1 MQVAFKE
8 IIMEIISLLPECPW
22 SSFLPP
28 TIKYCEDNL
37 CSYITQPSNTWSNL
51 SFILVGIYLIILNH
65 KDRLNYLRYIGQ
77 IAILTGVASFLYHAS
92 FTFLFQ
98 FFDLSSMY
106 LFSTMI
112 LSINLRRANLI
123 SAHNQNLTL
132 LVLLFASMGL
142 LYIFK
147 PFGIPIFTLQVLV
160 AFGLEF
166 YLFKKSNRAFSY
178 FYYKLTVVTLAIALS
193 AWILDF
199 KRIVCNPMNHL
210 LQGHAIWHIFS
221 SLCFLFLYKFY
232 SQNNLH
238 NS

>member
-1 MQVAFKE
+1 MD
-8 IIMEIISLLPECPW
+8 IIPLLPECPW

-51 SFILVGIYLIILNH
+51 AFIFLGIYIIL
-65 KDRLNYLRYIGQ
+65 LNRNDKIKYLAYIGP
-77 IAILTGVASFLYHAS
+77 IALTTGIASFLYHAS

-112 LSINLRRANLI
+112 LSINLRRANFI
-123 SAHNQNLTL
+123 SASKQNLTQL
-132 LVLLFASMGL
+132 ILLFCSMGL

-147 PFGIPIFTLQVLV
+147 PFGIPIFGIQILLG
-160 AFGLEF
+160 FGLEF
-166 YLFKKSNRAFSY
+166 YLFKKSKRAVTY
-178 FYYKLTVVTLAIALS
+178 FFYKLTLASLFIALA
-193 AWILDF
+193 AWFLDF
-199 KRIVCNPMNHL
+199 KRIICNPMNHL
-210 LQGHAIWHIFS
+210 IQGHAVWHIFS

-232 SQNNLH
+232 SQKNLQDDFL
-238 NS
+238 SK

>member
-1 MQVAFKE
+1 
-8 IIMEIISLLPECPW
+8 MEITPLLPECPW

-51 SFILVGIYLIILNH
+51 AFIFVGIYLILLNQ
-65 KDRLNYLRYIGQ
+65 KNQIKNLSYIGP
-77 IAILTGVASFLYHAS
+77 IAITTGIASYLYHAS

-112 LSINLRRANLI
+112 LSINLKRANFI
-123 SAHNQNLTL
+123 SASNQNLTQFI
-132 LVLLFASMGL
+132 LLFCSMGL

-147 PFGIPIFTLQVLV
+147 PFGIPIFGLQVLIG
-160 AFGLEF
+160 FGLEF
-166 YLFKKSNRAFSY
+166 FLFKKSKHPVSY
-178 FYYKLTVVTLAIALS
+178 FFYKLTIASLFIALF
-193 AWILDF
+193 AWFLDY
-199 KRIVCNPMNHL
+199 KRIICNPANHL
-210 LQGHAIWHIFS
+210 IQGHAVWHIFS

-232 SQNNLH
+232 SQKNLQDDTLPK
-238 NS
+238 

>member
-1 MQVAFKE
+1 
-8 IIMEIISLLPECPW
+8 MEIIPLLPECPW

-51 SFILVGIYLIILNH
+51 AFIIVGIYLIILNQ
-65 KDRLNYLRYIGQ
+65 KDKIKYLRNVGL
-77 IAILTGVASFLYHAS
+77 IAIVTGIASFLYHAS

-112 LSINLRRANLI
+112 LSINMRRMNFITAN
-123 SAHNQNLTL
+123 NQNLTQ
-132 LVLLFASMGL
+132 LVILFTSMGL

-147 PFGIPIFTLQVLV
+147 PFGIPIFALQVFIG
-160 AFGLEF
+160 FGLEF
-166 YLFKKSNRAFSY
+166 YLFKKSNKIFSY
-178 FYYKLTVVTLAIALS
+178 FYYKLTIVTLFIAFT

-232 SQNNLH
+232 SQNNFQ
-238 NS
+238 NSLEKNT

>member
-1 MQVAFKE
+1 
-8 IIMEIISLLPECPW
+8 METITRLLPECPW

-51 SFILVGIYLIILNH
+51 AFIAIGIYLIFLNK
-65 KDRLNYLRYIGQ
+65 KDKLNFIKHIGP
-77 IAILTGVASFLYHAS
+77 IAILTGIASFLYHAS

-112 LSINLRRANLI
+112 LSINLRRAGFI
-123 SAHNQNLTL
+123 SANNHNLTQLAL
-132 LVLLFASMGL
+132 LLSSMGL

-147 PFGIPIFTLQVLV
+147 PFGIPIFALQVL
-160 AFGLEF
+160 AGFALEY
-166 YLFKKSNRAFSY
+166 YLYRKSAKDYSY
-178 FYYKLTVVTLAIALS
+178 FYYKLAIVALAFAFT

-199 KRIVCNPMNHL
+199 KRILCNPSDHF
-210 LQGHAIWHIFS
+210 LQGHAVWHIVS
-221 SLCFLFLYKFY
+221 SLCFLFFYKFY
-232 SQNNLH
+232 SQKEIEK
-238 NS
+238 SI

>member
-1 MQVAFKE
+1 
-8 IIMEIISLLPECPW
+8 MEIIPLLPECPW

-51 SFILVGIYLIILNH
+51 AFIFVGIYLIILNQ
-65 KDRLNYLRYIGQ
+65 KDKLKNLRYIGP
-77 IAILTGVASFLYHAS
+77 IAILTGIASFLYHAS

-112 LSINLRRANLI
+112 LSINLRRANFI
-123 SAHNQNLTL
+123 TANNQNLAQLAL
-132 LVLLFASMGL
+132 LLSSMGL

-147 PFGIPIFTLQVLV
+147 PFGIPIFALQVIIG
-160 AFGLEF
+160 FGLEF
-166 YLFKKSNRAFSY
+166 FLFKKSNKTFSY
-178 FYYKLTVVTLAIALS
+178 SYYKLTIAALAIAFTS
-193 AWILDF
+193 WILDF

-232 SQNNLH
+232 SQRNLRDSLEK
-238 NS
+238 NV

>member
-1 MQVAFKE
+1 
-8 IIMEIISLLPECPW
+8 METITPLLPQCPW

-51 SFILVGIYLIILNH
+51 AFIFVGIYLIILNQ
-65 KDRLNYLRYIGQ
+65 KDKLKHLRYVGI
-77 IAILTGVASFLYHAS
+77 IAILTGIASFLYHAS

-112 LSINLRRANLI
+112 LSINLRRANFI
-123 SAHNQNLTL
+123 AANNQNLAQL
-132 LVLLFASMGL
+132 LLLLIAMAL
-142 LYIFK
+142 LYTFK
-147 PFGIPIFTLQVLV
+147 PFGIPIFALQVLV
-160 AFGLEF
+160 GCSLEF
-166 YLFKKSNRAFSY
+166 YLFKKSNKTFSY
-178 FYYKLTVVTLAIALS
+178 FYYKLTIATLVIAFA

-232 SQNNLH
+232 SQRNLRDSLEK
-238 NS
+238 NV